1 MNMISA
7 CITLLGLLGALLG
20 LGAGTV
26 KNLTYSGSSFMSW
39 RVEAL
44 MCTMGI

>member
-1 MNMISA
+1 M
-7 CITLLGLLGALLG
+7 LLDA
-20 LGAGTV
+20 V
-26 KNLTYSGSSFMSW
+26 KDLTYYETIFASE